1 MAHGILEWRIINIS
15 KRRIPLKLT
24 KDERESILVTLEVF
38 GIYPRAVY
46 EKYTDERLLEE
57 YERIVGR

>member
-1 MAHGILEWRIINIS
+1 M
-15 KRRIPLKLT
+15 KLT

-57 YERIVGR
+57 YERIVGSAFASETALLHSIR

>member
-1 MAHGILEWRIINIS
+1 MSLSKKVIS
-15 KRRIPLKLT
+15 S
-24 KDERESILVTLEVF
+24 DERAAIIDTLEIF
-38 GIYPRAVY
+38 GIYPRSVY